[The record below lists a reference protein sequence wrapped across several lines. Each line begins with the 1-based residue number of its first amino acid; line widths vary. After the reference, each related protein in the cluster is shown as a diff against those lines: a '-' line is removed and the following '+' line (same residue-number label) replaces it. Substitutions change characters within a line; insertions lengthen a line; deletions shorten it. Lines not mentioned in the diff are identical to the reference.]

1 MAMEMGREGGFWWVT
16 ALETELVANLTSTY
30 RNKGR
35 WKKAGELEV
44 METRKR
50 VLGKEY
56 PDMLTSMNN
65 LTFILKGHGQDSGSY
80 QSKWRNFYSWGR

>member
-1 MAMEMGREGGFWWVT
+1 M
-16 ALETELVANLTSTY
+16 ELVANLMSIY

-35 WKKAGELEV
+35 WKKV
-44 METRKR
+44 IETRKR

-80 QSKWRNFYSWGR
+80 QSKWRNFYSWGC